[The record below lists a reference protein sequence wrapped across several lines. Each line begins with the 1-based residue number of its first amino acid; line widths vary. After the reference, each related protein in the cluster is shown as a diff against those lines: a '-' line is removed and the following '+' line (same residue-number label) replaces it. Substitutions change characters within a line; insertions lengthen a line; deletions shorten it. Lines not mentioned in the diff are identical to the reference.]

1 MTSHNQQYDDRK
13 RRDERSY
20 KDVEKKQKIDDSV
33 SMPVHKPQSSD
44 KLDLTSSKFDVFSSD
59 FDPLL
64 ALYSL
69 TELPK
74 GLPKVKPME
83 SIQRCRFILPPGSNY
98 PSLR

>member
-1 MTSHNQQYDDRK
+1 MSYNQYDDRK
-13 RRDERSY
+13 RRDERTY
-20 KDVEKKQKIDDSV
+20 KEVEKKQKINESE
-33 SMPVHKPQSSD
+33 SMPTIHKSQTSD
-44 KLDLTSSKFDVFSSD
+44 KLDLTSSKFDVFSTD

-83 SIQRCRFILPPGSNY
+83 SIQRCRFILPSGSNLINY
-98 PSLR
+98 F